1 VSTCRSL
8 LLALCILLEHVGT
21 HSISSA
27 RLHVLFKPTPS
38 RLLDNSKAGGRGP
51 PTKCKADIRHP
62 KAEEPKED
70 ACGPKMCSQRIVSES
85 GIVSKQGSC
94 IVVAG
99 SERRAFRSLDPD
111 GLIRGAPI
119 DLYPNFKSE
128 GRAFCEC
135 AKGYH
140 GVDCE
145 SSEGCTRARDTVTWN
160 WLPIPS
166 HCAGP
171 IPSQT
176 CRDPDCYMGR
186 VRPLVRGKLTT
197 DEHMADDP
205 SFGCCCCNCWC
216 HKMGDLC
223 EIPNGNKAGSGNTP
237 NLDSAASFGSECPLG
252 SVLSSAKWDPS
263 CKSPEYGKCSI
274 SSVRSFM
281 CTECKKGTYKN
292 VTGRY
297 DSLIVCPPGSP
308 PASLDTFGM
317 GLRYVH
323 YAFDYVHVHQ

>member
-1 VSTCRSL
+1 MSTCRSL

-94 IVVAG
+94 IVVA
-99 SERRAFRSLDPD
+99 EVVT
-111 GLIRGAPI
+111 I

-128 GRAFCEC
+128 GRAFCQC

-145 SSEGCTRARDTVTWN
+145 SSEGCTRARDPVTWN

-186 VRPLVRGKLTT
+186 VRPRYPVTT
-197 DEHMADDP
+197 DKDMTDDP
-205 SFGCCCCNCWC
+205 SLGCCCCHCWC
-216 HKMGDLC
+216 HEMGDWCKL
-223 EIPNGNKAGSGNTP
+223 PNGAAMSP
-237 NLDSAASFGSECPLG
+237 NLDPDSSFGSECPLG
-252 SVLSSAKWDPS
+252 SVLSGHSSYSKWETGIKGNTDT
-263 CKSPEYGKCSI
+263 
-274 SSVRSFM
+274 VRRFK
-281 CTECKKGTYKN
+281 CTECEKGTYKD

-297 DSLIVCPPGSP
+297 DGLIICPPGSP
-308 PASLDTFGM
+308 PASLDTYGL

-323 YAFDYVHVHQ
+323 

>member
-1 VSTCRSL
+1 MGEYFVL
-8 LLALCILLEHVGT
+8 LVFCFLLEHAGT
-21 HSISSA
+21 HSLSSA

-99 SERRAFRSLDPD
+99 VVT
-111 GLIRGAPI
+111 I
-119 DLYPNFKSE
+119 DVYPNFKSE
-128 GRAFCEC
+128 GRAFCQC

-145 SSEGCTRARDTVTWN
+145 SSEGCRGNSD
-160 WLPIPS
+160 
-166 HCAGP
+166 CAGP
-171 IPSQT
+171 IPIQT

-186 VRPLVRGKLTT
+186 VRPGPVGYPPKLTT
-197 DEHMADDP
+197 DKNMADDP
-205 SFGCCCCNCWC
+205 SLGCCCCNCWC

-223 EIPNGNKAGSGNTP
+223 KIPNG
-237 NLDSAASFGSECPLG
+237 
-252 SVLSSAKWDPS
+252 
-263 CKSPEYGKCSI
+263 
-274 SSVRSFM
+274 
-281 CTECKKGTYKN
+281 KKGANLIDPTWTRQHLLDLN
-292 VTGRY
+292 VLLEVFFGVQ
-297 DSLIVCPPGSP
+297 SGIQVVSP
-308 PASLDTFGM
+308 
-317 GLRYVH
+317 
-323 YAFDYVHVHQ
+323 Q